1 MRKDIIKKILYGYVQ
16 QKSISDTDV
25 EKTAET
31 FFVEFFAKQEY
42 FKKNKEYYGTFPIEG
57 DPHHRAVS
65 WAMVRGEGE
74 ACVVLIHHNDVVGVE
89 DFKTLKPTPI
99 LHL

>member
-42 FKKNKEYYGTFPIEG
+42 FKKNKEYYWN
-57 DPHHRAVS
+57 VS
-65 WAMVRGEGE
+65 DRRRSSSSCGFLGYGKRRRGSL
-74 ACVVLIHHNDVVGVE
+74 CCTN
-89 DFKTLKPTPI
+89 PSQ
-99 LHL
+99 

>member
-42 FKKNKEYYGTFPIEG
+42 FKKK
-57 DPHHRAVS
+57 
-65 WAMVRGEGE
+65 
-74 ACVVLIHHNDVVGVE
+74 
-89 DFKTLKPTPI
+89 
-99 LHL
+99 